1 LTTTFFLVRHA
12 AHPLLDRVLVGRMPH
27 VALGSDGRAQA
38 RRLARRL
45 AREPI
50 ALVHSSPR
58 KRARETAQ
66 PIAEEI
72 GVSVRVAAAIDEVDV
87 GDWTGTSFAELKA
100 DPRWQRWN
108 RARVSGRSPGG
119 ESMRD
124 VQERVV
130 FHIEELRC
138 AHPQAHILFVSHGDV
153 IRAALLF
160 YLRLPLWALDR
171 IEIAPASLSAVAVGD
186 WGAKIVTLNEVMA

>member
-27 VALGSDGRAQA
+27 VALGRNGRAQA
-38 RRLARRL
+38 RQLARRL

-87 GDWTGTSFAELKA
+87 GEWTGTSFAELKS

-108 RARVSGRSPGG
+108 RARVSARSPGG

-130 FHIEELRC
+130 FHIDQLRS